1 MSRNEGPSSRLAAA
15 VAPSLLREMN
25 QRLLLD
31 LLFASGPATR
41 PQLARE
47 AGLSQPT
54 VFAALSDLEKAG
66 LVRPVGRPGTSPG
79 RPAVIYEA
87 DPSTGAVLGVD
98 IGRKWLRVLVTDL
111 ARTELARHEI
121 RNSARSS
128 RALVDLVSKAV
139 DQVTA
144 QAGLGNG
151 DVTHTVVGSPGVF
164 DPHRGRMM
172 YAGNLPG
179 WQRAG
184 LAEALSD
191 RLGGSLTLDNDANLA
206 ALGEYTLGAGRG
218 TRQFVYL
225 HIGTGVGLGIVIDGQ
240 LYRGFNGT
248 AGEVG
253 YLPLGT
259 EPPETESK
267 WTQRGMV
274 EMSLAADAVVRYAVD
289 AGMKPHVTAEEVF
302 AAARSGDTAALQAL
316 TTQAQVLARVVTGIC
331 AFLDPELI
339 VIGGGVGQSF
349 DLLEPEMRNELAR
362 FTPMRPSI
370 ATGDL
375 GADAV
380 LQGAIAIGIDTAREL
395 VFTSKLTRIPPTPP
409 GVGARDG
416 N

>member
-1 MSRNEGPSSRLAAA
+1 MSRNEGRSSRLAAA

-25 QRLLLD
+25 RRLLLD

-98 IGRKWLRVLVTDL
+98 IGRKWIRLLVTDL
-111 ARTELARHEI
+111 ARTELARHEV
-121 RNSARSS
+121 RNAARSS
-128 RALVDLVSKAV
+128 RALVDLVSKSV
-139 DQVTA
+139 EEVTA
-144 QAGLGNG
+144 RAGLSHG
-151 DVTHTVVGSPGVF
+151 DVTHTVVGSPGVL
-164 DPHRGRMM
+164 DRERGRVL

-179 WQRAG
+179 WQRPG
-184 LAEALSD
+184 LAEALTE

-206 ALGEYTLGAGRG
+206 ALGEYTLGAGRD
-218 TRQFVYL
+218 TRQFAYL

-259 EPPETESK
+259 EPPSTAPK
-267 WTQRGMV
+267 WPQRGML
-274 EMSLAADAVVRYAVD
+274 EMSLAADAVVRYAVE
-289 AGMKPHVTAEEVF
+289 AGMKPTVTAEDVF
-302 AAARSGDTAALQAL
+302 AGARSGDRAAVQAV
-316 TTQAQVLARVVTGIC
+316 TTQAQVLARLVTGIC

-339 VIGGGVGQSF
+339 VIGGGVGQNF
-349 DLLEPEMRNELAR
+349 DLLEPAMSTELAR
-362 FTPMRPSI
+362 FTPMRPLI
-370 ATGDL
+370 ASGDL

-395 VFTSKLTRIPPTPP
+395 VFSAKLTRTPNA
-409 GVGARDG
+409 VG
-416 N
+416 